1 LVRRLA
7 SYLALAAL
15 VGCGSSAPAAV
26 PGGTSMPT
34 STTAT
39 IPVPTSRAHRAHHSS
54 VLVVGDSLTVGADSA
69 GLTRLLQAD
78 GWTVEIDATEGRS
91 THTGIVDVSE
101 RDTVPALVVVEMGT
115 NPSSNI
121 TGFADE
127 IRQMLD
133 DLEAK
138 GAKRV
143 VWVTPHYRDDD
154 RYDDKDKAIM
164 AAAAADPTLV
174 VADWHAIAAAHPAWM
189 RSDGLHYTELGYLH
203 LAAFLSDTID
213 ANDPNA

>member
-1 LVRRLA
+1 MRRLA
-7 SYLALAAL
+7 PYLALAAL
-15 VGCGSSAPAAV
+15 VGCGSSAPATVAGN
-26 PGGTSMPT
+26 PSSPA
-34 STTAT
+34 STTSSIA
-39 IPVPTSRAHRAHHSS
+39 VPTSRAHGSHHGS
-54 VLVVGDSLTVGADSA
+54 VLVVGDSLVVGADSA

-91 THTGIVDVSE
+91 TRTGIVDVADRTS
-101 RDTVPALVVVEMGT
+101 VPSLVLVEMGT

-121 TGFADE
+121 AGFADE

-143 VWVTPHYRDDD
+143 LWVTPHYRDDD

-174 VADWHAIAAAHPAWM
+174 VADWHAIAAAHPEWM
-189 RSDGLHYTELGYLH
+189 RSDGLHYTDLGYLH
-203 LAAFLSDTID
+203 LAAFLSDQID
-213 ANDPNA
+213 ANDPNP